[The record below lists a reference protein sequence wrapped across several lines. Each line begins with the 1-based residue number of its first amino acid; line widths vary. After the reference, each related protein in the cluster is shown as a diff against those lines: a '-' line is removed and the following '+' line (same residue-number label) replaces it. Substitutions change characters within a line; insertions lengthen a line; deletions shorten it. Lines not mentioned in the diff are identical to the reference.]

1 MGSMFHLKSK
11 KDDALHRLKI
21 VRGHVD
27 KVIKMVESDEYCID
41 ILMQTKAVR
50 SALEKVDTVLLENHL
65 SHCVVE
71 HIKEGRVEQAVE
83 EVLKVFNR
91 SGSK

>member
-1 MGSMFHLKSK
+1 MFHLKSK

-21 VRGHVD
+21 VRGHID
-27 KVIKMVESDEYCID
+27 KVIKMVESDEYCVD

-50 SALEKVDTVLLENHL
+50 SSLEKVDGVLLENHL
-65 SHCVVE
+65 AHCVVE
-71 HIKEGRVEQAVE
+71 HVQQGRTEQAIE
-83 EVLKVFNR
+83 EVMKIFNR